1 MRPERFGKHE
11 VVRKIASG
19 GMSDVYLCRLR
30 GEEGFEKKTAVKVIH
45 PRLSAAARFRELFIR
60 EARIAAS
67 LSHPNLVQVFDFG
80 REGDSYYLAMEFID
94 GWNLAQAMAQ
104 MRLRAVRIPLPVWRS
119 WTEGVVEGLGCLH
132 SRRIVHRDVSP
143 SNVLVS
149 RDGRV
154 KIADFG
160 IARRS
165 AEGEAPP
172 GTWEGKVSYL
182 SPERVRGEGAAFAS
196 DLFAAAVIAAELFLP
211 GRLFDG
217 KDAEET
223 IRRIREHVADSIPAD
238 RFPPEVSV
246 ILRKALSPAREDRY
260 PDAASMA
267 AEISRA
273 VPAFPSRAEH
283 AAFWDLLFAE
293 PAREEDTV
301 LDEGASAG
309 GGADRVR
316 ESRAWYGAAAGRRL
330 RLGIVSGLAAV
341 SLGAV
346 LVWNAS
352 RDGQADRGGLS
363 PAASGVPSSARS
375 PSSSAVAGASVGGG
389 KNGSGSASEAA
400 QERSAGVTDEASVGA
415 AAGERIVLLRTGP
428 EGVTVALEDGTVLGR
443 TPLHIDLSAWG
454 GRTLLLRKEG
464 YEDVRIRGSAL
475 SRLTGFRVE
484 LERSTGT
491 LEVVQAIPWARVY
504 DGDRFLGITPLG
516 SVRLP
521 VGRNRLRFVNEALG
535 VDRTESVDVR
545 PGPNPKLIVPLLKR
559 EGPDGP

>member
-1 MRPERFGKHE
+1 LRLERFGKHE

-19 GMSDVYLCRLR
+19 GMSNVYLCRLR

-80 REGDSYYLAMEFID
+80 REGDSYFLAMEYVD

-104 MRLRAVRIPLPVWRS
+104 MRLLAVRIPLPVWRS
-119 WTEGVVEGLGCLH
+119 WTEGIVEGLACLH

-165 AEGEAPP
+165 ADREAPP
-172 GTWEGKVSYL
+172 GTWEGKLSYL
-182 SPERVRGEGAAFAS
+182 SPERARGEGASFAS

-223 IRRIREHVADSIPAD
+223 LRRIREHSADRLPVD
-238 RFPPEVSV
+238 RFPPEASP
-246 ILRKALSPAREDRY
+246 ILGRALSPAREDRY

-267 AEISRA
+267 AAISRA
-273 VPAFPSRAEH
+273 VRAFPSRAEH
-283 AAFWDLLFAE
+283 AAFWDLLFPD
-293 PAREEDTV
+293 PAQEEDTV
-301 LDEGASAG
+301 IDEGGSPG

-316 ESRAWYGAAAGRRL
+316 ESRVWYGAPAGRRL
-330 RLGIVSGLAAV
+330 RLGIVSGLAAA

-346 LVWNAS
+346 LLWNAS
-352 RDGQADRGGLS
+352 RDVQAERAGLS
-363 PAASGVPSSARS
+363 PAASGVPFQPRS
-375 PSSSAVAGASVGGG
+375 PSSSAEAGATVGGPG
-389 KNGSGSASEAA
+389 NGPGSTREAA
-400 QERSAGVTDEASVGA
+400 QERSAGATDEGSAGA
-415 AAGERIVLLRTGP
+415 AAGARIVLLRTGP
-428 EGVTVALEDGTVLGR
+428 AGATVALEDGTVLGK

-464 YEDVRIRGSAL
+464 YEEFRIRGSGL
-475 SRLTGFRVE
+475 SRLPGFRVE

-504 DGDRFLGITPLG
+504 HGDRFLGITPLA
-516 SVRLP
+516 SVPLP
-521 VGRNRLRFVNEALG
+521 AGRNRLRFVNEALG

-545 PGPNPKLIVPLLKR
+545 PGPNPKLIVPLLKP
-559 EGPDGP
+559 EGRDGP